1 MRWLALARKGTRY
14 GKVTAPGKRHPFYAP
29 LTSCFSTLCFLTPCF
44 LTICACELLPRPG
57 DTQGEQVRA
66 EWRSSARLIV
76 NTDPHLTLVRIGVDT
91 TGVAGRHDV
100 LLTKF
105 EFGDPAD
112 GSAYEL
118 TLGLDFGDTRTLTTG
133 KAYSVGGPR
142 AQIPAVGSVACL
154 CHPIRPDSV
163 RGSYELE
170 RLGIAQIT
178 GHVDV
183 TLYFTAWDDPSVHTT
198 YRLKQRIEGVK

>member
-1 MRWLALARKGTRY
+1 MFPKTCWLILVPLLAG
-14 GKVTAPGKRHPFYAP
+14 
-29 LTSCFSTLCFLTPCF
+29 
-44 LTICACELLPRPG
+44 CELLPRPG
-57 DTQGEQVRA
+57 DTQGDQQQALWTSTGKLLVD
-66 EWRSSARLIV
+66 
-76 NTDPHLTLVRIGVDT
+76 TDPRLTIVRIRVDT
-91 TGVAGRHDV
+91 SVAGRHDV

-118 TLGLDFGDTRTLTTG
+118 SLGLDFGDTRTLTTG
-133 KAYSVGGPR
+133 KPYGVGGPR
-142 AQIPAVGSVACL
+142 AQIPAVGTVACL
-154 CHPIRPDSV
+154 CRPLKPDSV
-163 RGSYELE
+163 RGTYELE

-183 TLYFTAWDDPSVHTT
+183 TLFFTAWDNPSVHTT